1 MNNKIIVRALLLI
14 ITLFIGFGCHNSTQN
29 SSDNLT
35 LKALN
40 LGFKIA
46 LEETMLTDWEKT
58 KDSLG
63 RFLVYPLAGLNREL
77 SSKEFNKYNFRI
89 LDSLE
94 ICSLNNGDH
103 YLILKKPQIATDT
116 VIFRI
121 YSDCVYKT
129 PDTCIT
135 GMFCGGG
142 LALIMK
148 NEDNSLA
155 ILDTIG
161 FSN

>member
-1 MNNKIIVRALLLI
+1 MNNKHSMHTLLLLI
-14 ITLFIGFGCHNSTQN
+14 ILFIGFGCHNNTQKH
-29 SSDNLT
+29 SDSLT
-35 LKALN
+35 LKTLN

-63 RFLVYPLAGLNREL
+63 RFLVYPLADLNHEL

-103 YLILKKPQIATDT
+103 YLILKKPNIASDT

-148 NEDNSLA
+148 NKDNSLA

>member
-1 MNNKIIVRALLLI
+1 MLAY
-14 ITLFIGFGCHNSTQN
+14 GCHTNAPIEEPSVREA
-29 SSDNLT
+29 
-35 LKALN
+35 LK
-40 LGFKIA
+40 LGFDIA
-46 LEETMLTDWEKT
+46 LKDSILTDWEKT

-63 RFLVYPLAGLNREL
+63 RFLVYPLAGLNHEL